1 MKKFLF
7 SLFVVAGTLAFATN
21 ANAQNHKK
29 QNCCKTQKECCQ
41 EAKACCDSH
50 KTDKACCQDMKA
62 CCDTQKATKSCC
74 KGEKATKQCC
84 KSHKHQ
90 AKKNKACC
98 SSHKH
103 KMHKLASVEKRV
115 ERHMT
120 FVKETVDIN
129 SKEATQLASVF
140 SKYEKQRDEHRKTM
154 DAKKVDVDKMT
165 REQRRAFHKTQRN
178 LRETKRDELHK
189 EITVILGEKR
199 AEKFIG
205 ACEAR
210 FKTQRKNLRMEQ
222 RTIEAP
228 SKEEEMEPMEDMP
241 IVEDF

>member
-21 ANAQNHKK
+21 ANAQNNKK
-29 QNCCKTQKECCQ
+29 HNCCKTQKECCQ

-62 CCDTQKATKSCC
+62 CCDNQQATKSCC
-74 KGEKATKQCC
+74 KSHQHKAR
-84 KSHKHQ
+84 
-90 AKKNKACC
+90 KNKACC

-103 KMHKLASVEKRV
+103 KMHKLPSVEKRV
-115 ERHMT
+115 ERHMNL
-120 FVKETVDIN
+120 VKETVDIN
-129 SKEATQLASVF
+129 SKEAQQLTTLF
-140 SKYEKQRDEHRKTM
+140 TTYEKQRDEHRKTM

-199 AEKFIG
+199 AEKFIKS
-205 ACEAR
+205 CESR
-210 FKTQRKNLRMEQ
+210 FKAKRRDLRMEQ
-222 RTIEAP
+222 RNIEAP
-228 SKEEEMEPMEDMP
+228 SKEEEMEPMEEMP